1 MDITNLT
8 TPPIFTSSFTRAG
21 NATVHQSDPGPAG
34 LVLLTIF
41 DTAFYS
47 FIIASGV
54 VGNGFVVSTLA
65 RWREMRTP
73 FNFLIC
79 NISIA
84 DLCVCVIAAPL
95 RIIEMYL
102 DWPFGRIPCF
112 VVPPLQD
119 VFVCVSVVT
128 QTVLALERH
137 RAIVAP
143 CKPKLSRAKVKLV
156 IPLTWLACYIAVAV
170 PHIVFLKY
178 ETSPDTQTGLCYL
191 EFPPEEIY
199 RISYAMCLVVFF
211 IITPLVIQATAYVR
225 IIKFLQAKEEI
236 QENDRSFTDH
246 ALQRRNSQR
255 KRLVKMLVISMVV
268 FQVCYLPRGVL
279 MLMDEFAALTITD
292 SLPFWYANVAL
303 LALYYVKHIVNPV
316 ILWSMSK
323 DFRGAFKAICIC
335 GKAYPAEQENGN
347 SKNKGWKLKRIRKCR
362 PNDVGTL
369 TGERRCSRGRWSR
382 GQRLHVV
389 WTKSSERCTPEK
401 GKAEKDGLRR
411 RHDTQREKKQ
421 RAAWSR
427 RQRLHI
433 STIQTE
439 REKAEG
445 GMESEAKT
453 SHLNDTNGER
463 KSRGRHGVGGKDFTS
478 QRYKRREKSR
488 EVESG
493 VYILTFYELHRQS
506 RNAIGQDF
514 WNAFK
519 TICIW
524 CKGHDQIPSKKKQQD
539 GKQVIKGSHPQRWT
553 PSISKEGW

>member
-21 NATVHQSDPGPAG
+21 NATVHQSDPAPDG
-34 LVLLTIF
+34 LVLLTIL

-73 FNFLIC
+73 FNLLIC

-84 DLCVCVIAAPL
+84 DLCVCVVAAPL

-102 DWPFGRIPCF
+102 DWPFGKIPCF

-128 QTVLALERH
+128 HTVLALERH

-143 CKPKLSRAKVKLV
+143 FKPKLSRAKVKLV

-170 PHIVFLKY
+170 PYIVFLKY
-178 ETSPDTQTGLCYL
+178 EPSPDTQTGFCYL

-279 MLMDEFAALTITD
+279 MLMDDFAAPTITD
-292 SLPFWYANVAL
+292 SLPFWYAHVAL

-347 SKNKGWKLKRIRKCR
+347 SKTKGWKLRRIRKCR
-362 PNDVGTL
+362 PNDVARWLEREGAIGGGGVGGKDFTL
-369 TGERRCSRGRWSR
+369 YDLSRLNDAHPRKEKQRRMDSGDDTTRRGRKSRGRHGVGGKDFTS
-382 GQRLHVV
+382 QRY
-389 WTKSSERCTPEK
+389 KR
-401 GKAEKDGLRR
+401 
-411 RHDTQREKKQ
+411 REKKQ
-421 RAAWSR
+421 REAWSR
-427 RQRLHI
+427 RQRLHT

-463 KSRGRHGVGGKDFTS
+463 KAERWNREYISSRSTN
-478 QRYKRREKSR
+478 
-488 EVESG
+488 
-493 VYILTFYELHRQS
+493 YIVNPVMQ
-506 RNAIGQDF
+506 
-514 WNAFK
+514 
-519 TICIW
+519 
-524 CKGHDQIPSKKKQQD
+524 
-539 GKQVIKGSHPQRWT
+539 
-553 PSISKEGW
+553 